1 MQSMEIDPNNGLLY
15 WASYYMQDFWG
26 NLIPFSYLFEID
38 TDAAT
43 FNRYQVISD
52 QLTAL
57 IIPEKTAGSDWDS
70 PTDKI
75 TNIQLSSESM
85 RILRGT
91 TATLDAF
98 CSALDRYRS
107 HGNLELLRSLHRN
120 RG

>member
-1 MQSMEIDPNNGLLY
+1 MVCSTGRATTWE
-15 WASYYMQDFWG
+15 DFWG

-57 IIPEKTAGSDWDS
+57 VIPEETASSDWDS
-70 PTDKI
+70 PTDKV
-75 TNIQLSSESM
+75 TNIQLSSKSL

-98 CSALDRYRS
+98 CSALDRYGS
-107 HGNLELLRSLHRN
+107 HCDLELLRSLHRSC
-120 RG
+120 G